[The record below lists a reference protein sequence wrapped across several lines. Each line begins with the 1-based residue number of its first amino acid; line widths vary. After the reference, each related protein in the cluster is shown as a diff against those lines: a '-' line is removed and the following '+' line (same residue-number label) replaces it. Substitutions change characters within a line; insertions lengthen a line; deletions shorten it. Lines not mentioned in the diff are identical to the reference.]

1 MKIIEKRRIKAKK
14 KFKRSQNHSKIKSKN
29 FQTHIQKKLLLIIV
43 LIILL
48 FPLYFKNIFPSK
60 YNDKNNKIELSQLKK
75 FKNVSLENLESHFK
89 LLLPKK
95 KNHNIPKINPEDKH
109 NLFKLENS
117 YDYKKMKET
126 GKENYIYYACI
137 IVPAKHENLYV
148 REFVEYYLK
157 LGVEKFY
164 FGDDNP
170 EDIENLSDVLNDY
183 IQKGIVDIEY
193 IYTRNISLIEFL
205 EYSFRNVK
213 LRCKW
218 FLIYEVDE
226 FLEFTNKTM
235 SLKNYL
241 DMPVFDKC
249 DVIRIH
255 WMIYDDNDLVYYDNR
270 PRNERFTHG
279 IPHHSLNRFHKS
291 IVRGKDYGPNVFNSS
306 VHQPDYTFVNNQCDA
321 LGNNEPDTHGILTSP
336 KFKLCYIKHFTYRT
350 AEEFAAKMFR
360 NFQNSKKHDFNSN
373 VAQFFSINKFTDE
386 KLKIIEYILNTT
398 FPRYH
403 NNNYNTYKNN

>member
-193 IYTRNISLIEFL
+193 IYSRNLSLTEFL
-205 EYSFRNVK
+205 DSAFKSVK

-218 FLIYEVDE
+218 FLIYEFDE

-235 SLKNYL
+235 ILKDYL
-241 DMPVFDKC
+241 ENPIFDKC

-255 WMIYDDNDLVYYDNR
+255 WMMYDDNNLVYYDDR
-270 PRNERFTHG
+270 PVNERFTHG
-279 IPHHSLNRFHKS
+279 CRYDKANIYHKS
-291 IVRGKDYGPNVFNSS
+291 IVRGKDYGPSVFTKSP
-306 VHQPDYTFVNNQCDA
+306 HQPDPYITNQCDA
-321 LGNNEPDTHGILTSP
+321 LGNFETSRLGIMTSP
-336 KFKLCYIKHFTYRT
+336 KYKLCHIKHFKYRT
-350 AEEFAAKMFR
+350 AEEFALKMLRGRHQSTKF
-360 NFQNSKKHDFNSN
+360 NFDVYLDIYFGT
-373 VAQFFSINKFTDE
+373 NKFTEE
-386 KLKIIEYILNTT
+386 KLKVIEHILNRT

-403 NNNYNTYKNN
+403 KNNSTSFKYG